1 MARPVDKG
9 LSGYQSKRLKPITR
23 GSSII
28 LSSSL
33 RRLDVFKAV
42 VDCGG
47 VNAAADHLGIA
58 QPSVTAHLRALERQ
72 LGSTLFLRSRG
83 RRNVITPTGQ
93 ALYQYACDA
102 LSKSAELQIAVKRF
116 DASAAQSVSMAVQ
129 RALANYMLPRV
140 LAPFMRSHPSA
151 NIRVYSETQEAALD
165 LFRAG
170 AVDAAIVFATPETK
184 EFEGSIIGSEPL
196 RIAASPGH
204 PLAKR
209 KRVALSELE
218 HFDFVGGLRDS
229 QFYALVD
236 ATLKASGLP
245 KYRVILHMQDSIAVA
260 NAVIHG
266 IGLACTLSCVLQQG
280 IADGKLVVIE
290 TDPPPPPV
298 PVKLLVRPGAPSR
311 AFIDALVPSLVEGL
325 RS

>member
-1 MARPVDKG
+1 
-9 LSGYQSKRLKPITR
+9 
-23 GSSII
+23 
-28 LSSSL
+28 
-33 RRLDVFKAV
+33 VFRVV

-116 DASAAQSVSMAVQ
+116 DATATQTVSMAVQ

-140 LAPFMRSHPSA
+140 LAPFMRSHPAA
-151 NIRVYSETQEAALD
+151 NIRVHSETQEAALD

-170 AVDAAIVFATPETK
+170 AVDTAIVFATPEAR
-184 EFEGSIIGSEPL
+184 EFEGAIIGSEPL
-196 RIAASPGH
+196 RIVASPSH

-209 KRVALSELE
+209 KRVALAELE
-218 HFDFVGGLRDS
+218 HFDFVGALRDS

-245 KYRVILHMQDSIAVA
+245 KYRVILHMQDSVA
-260 NAVIHG
+260 ITNAVIHG

-280 IADGKLVVIE
+280 IAEGKLVVIE
-290 TDPPPPPV
+290 TDPPPPPLQ
-298 PVKLLVRPGAPSR
+298 VKVLVRAGVSCR
-311 AFIDALVPSLVEGL
+311 EIIDAFIPSLIEGL